1 METNNLREEVQ
12 IDIKQAFFLLLDKIV
27 IILLAGVLAALVAL
41 GYTKF
46 MIDPVYTTSTQ
57 IYIYV
62 ESSSNKTTTSDIAV
76 AGSLSSDYAVV
87 IKTSPVYEAVVENLG
102 LSISPSAIGGM
113 ISVSTI
119 EDTRQ
124 VVIYAKSTDP
134 YLAQEVANM
143 TREVA
148 SERIEEVMKDSG
160 VSVSTVYEA
169 ALPTSPSSPNISKNT
184 LIGFAAGIIIAVA
197 IILLRFILDDTIK
210 SPDDIERYL
219 NLSVLASIPVHEDGT
234 SKKGKNKKKKKAKK
248 TKRRAG

>member
-27 IILLAGVLAALVAL
+27 IILLVGVLAALIAFT
-41 GYTKF
+41 YTKF
-46 MIDPVYTTSTQ
+46 MIDPVYQTSTQ
-57 IYIYV
+57 IFVFV
-62 ESSSNKTTTSDIAV
+62 ENTASTTSSSDVAV
-76 AGSLSSDYAVV
+76 ATYLSSDYAEI
-87 IKTSPVYEAVVENLG
+87 IKTTPVYEAVVENLG
-102 LSISPSAIGGM
+102 LSISPSAVGGM

-148 SERIEEVMKDSG
+148 AERIEEVMKDSG

-169 ALPTSPSSPNISKNT
+169 SLPTTPSSPNNT
-184 LIGFAAGIIIAVA
+184 RNTMLGFIIGVVIAVA
-197 IILLRFILDDTIK
+197 IIILRFILDDTIK
-210 SPDDIERYL
+210 TTDDIERYL
-219 NLSVLASIPVHEDGT
+219 NLSVLATIPLQDDD
-234 SKKGKNKKKKKAKK
+234 SYKKGKNKKKKKAKK
-248 TKRRAG
+248 AKHRTS